1 MRKICINEDWKF
13 YKNCPSIDKIGG
25 ECETVNIPHTWNNL
39 DGQDGGCDYYRGAT
53 TYIKT
58 LNIEKLE
65 DKDYYIEFEA
75 VNSICDVYVN
85 GKKLMHHEGGF
96 ALFRGNATNLLV
108 NGKNEIIVIADNSPN
123 DYIYPQ
129 MADFTFYGG
138 IYRDCYLIEVSKSR
152 FDLDYYGGEGVMVT
166 PTINGSVADV
176 EIRSFITNCKPGL
189 KERVVIT
196 FCDELIASELVDAG
210 EVVHFSIHSPKL
222 WDGLNDPNM
231 YTAQVMLV
239 ENNKEI
245 DRRDIDFGIR
255 SFSVDKDGFIL
266 NNRRYPLRGVSRHQD
281 RLDMGWAITK
291 SEHDEDMQLIKEVGA
306 NSIRLAH
313 YQHNKYF
320 YDLCDRNGMV
330 VWAEIPFIS
339 EYLPKGNDNVKLQMT
354 ELIVQNYNHPSIMFW
369 GLSNE
374 ITITGEHD
382 ELVGVHKEL
391 NELVKSLDKTRLT
404 TMANVTMLDTSSELL
419 NISDVMAYNHYFG
432 WYVGSVEGNA
442 EWLDDFR
449 KQYPNKPIGLSEY
462 GCEAILTWHTSN
474 PTQGDYTE
482 EYQSYYHEKMLE
494 IFDTHPYL
502 WCTYVWNMFDFG
514 VDQRNEGG
522 VQGRNNKGLVTYD
535 RKTKKDSFYIYK
547 AHWSTEPFVHI
558 ASKRYVYRAE
568 KVTKVKVYSNQ
579 PEITLIVNGN
589 PLETKKGK
597 YVFEFDVPLRA
608 FFKNEIIAVSGSLKD
623 VLVVHRVRKPKE
635 EYILKQEESTVSNWF
650 DKDGNKIE
658 FSYPEGKLSIKDKLS
673 TIMANPEGEQLV
685 FSMVEMAKQELA
697 KKGQELPIKITK
709 QTFKLFGNMT
719 IERLAG
725 MAGDKL
731 PIEVL
736 KQVNDELNKIDR

>member
-1 MRKICINEDWKF
+1 MNRICINDGWKF
-13 YKNCPSIDKIGG
+13 YKNCPTINSIKG
-25 ECETVNIPHTWNNL
+25 EYENVNIPHTWNNL
-39 DGQDGGCDYYRGAT
+39 DGQDGGADYYRGAT
-53 TYIKT
+53 SYTKT
-58 LNIEKLE
+58 LVVNKQE

-85 GKKLMHHEGGF
+85 GEKLMHHEGGF
-96 ALFRGNATNLLV
+96 SLFRGNATALLKD
-108 NGKNEIIVIADNSPN
+108 GENEIVVIADNSSN
-123 DYIYPQ
+123 DYVYPQ

-138 IYRDCYLIEVSKSR
+138 IYRDCYLIEVAKSR

-166 PTINGSVADV
+166 PTLSGAVANV
-176 EIRSFITNCKPGL
+176 EIKSFITNNTDNL
-189 KERVVIT
+189 EERVVIT
-196 FCDELIASELVDAG
+196 YNNDLVETKVVKAG
-210 EVVHFSIHSPKL
+210 ETVNFSIENPIL
-222 WDGLNDPNM
+222 WDGIKDANL
-231 YTAQVMLV
+231 YTALVMLV
-239 ENNKEI
+239 DNDKEI
-245 DRRDIDFGIR
+245 DKREINFGIR
-255 SFSVDKDGFIL
+255 SFTVDKDGFIL
-266 NNRRYPLRGVSRHQD
+266 NGRRYPLRGVSRHQD

-291 SEHDEDMQLIKEVGA
+291 KEHEEDMQLIKEVGA

-320 YDLCDRNGMV
+320 YDLCDQNGMV

-339 EYLPKGNDNVKLQMT
+339 EYLPRGNENTKLQMT
-354 ELIVQNYNHPSIMFW
+354 ELIVQNYNHPSICFW

-374 ITITGEHD
+374 ITITGEHE
-382 ELVGVHKEL
+382 ELVPKHKEL
-391 NELVKSLDKTRLT
+391 NALVKSLDSTRLT
-404 TMANVTMLDTSSELL
+404 TMANVTMLSTSSELL

-432 WYVGSVEGNA
+432 WYAGTVEGNS

-449 KQYPNKPIGLSEY
+449 KEFPTKPIGLSEY
-462 GCEAILTWHTSN
+462 GCEAILSWHTST

-494 IFDTHPYL
+494 IFDSHPYL

-535 RKTKKDSFYIYK
+535 RKTKKDSFYVYK
-547 AHWSTEPFVHI
+547 AHWSDEPFVHI

-568 KVTKVKVYSNQ
+568 KVTKVVVYSNQ
-579 PEITLIVNGN
+579 PEITLYVNGKQF
-589 PLETKKGK
+589 ESKKGK
-597 YVFEFDVPLRA
+597 YVFSFDVPLRS
-608 FFKNEIIAVSGSLKD
+608 FLGTEIIAVSGSLKD
-623 VLVVHRVRKPKE
+623 SVVLHKVRKPKK

-658 FSYPEGKLSIKDKLS
+658 FTYPEGKLSIKDKLS
-673 TIMANPEGEQLV
+673 TITSKPEGEKLMLH
-685 FSMVEMAKQELA
+685 MVELAKQELA
-697 KKGQELPIKITK
+697 KTGQELPIKVTR

-725 MAGDKL
+725 MVGDKL
-731 PIEVL
+731 PVEVL
-736 KQVNDELNKIDR
+736 QYVNEELNKIDK